1 MNMDLLLTSILV
13 TRKFLFVRILVLC
26 WVWVADIVLW
36 ALCFITGCYWC
47 CICFAHTHIH
57 TLRGT
62 IEAVPHFENIIYSWF
77 WLNWICFLLINPV
90 SVWLGLDSRFW
101 FMFGLDHI
109 FSSVIRSWLSYAGFY
124 FWKWVLFRFSQ
135 NSGSGF
141 CSGWLLWF
149 WLNLPKLRTRMFQGP

>member
-1 MNMDLLLTSILV
+1 MDLLLTSILV

-36 ALCFITGCYWC
+36 ALCFITRCYWC

-62 IEAVPHFENIIYSWF
+62 IEAVPHFWKYN
-77 WLNWICFLLINPV
+77 LFLVLTE
-90 SVWLGLDSRFW
+90 LDLFFVNKSG
-101 FMFGLDHI
+101 FGLARVGFSVLVHVRAGSY
-109 FSSVIRSWLSYAGFY
+109 FSSVIRSWLSYAGFH
-124 FWKWVLFRFSQ
+124 FWKWVLFGFSR